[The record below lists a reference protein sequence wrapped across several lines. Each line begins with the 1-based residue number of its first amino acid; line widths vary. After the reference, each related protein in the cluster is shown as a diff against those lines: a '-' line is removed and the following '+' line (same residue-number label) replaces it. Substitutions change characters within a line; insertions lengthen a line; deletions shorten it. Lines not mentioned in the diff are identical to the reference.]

1 MTIRCLF
8 LTIDR
13 KKTSLYLKI
22 KRRTVLWCP
31 YSETPPCPHGRQ
43 VHKHLILP
51 IIGLKR
57 STLHQWIGR
66 GYFCIEQP
74 GTGRTLELI
83 GEELFALAALV
94 CLSRMGWGPNSY
106 VRGLR
111 DSSRIYFR
119 AYREMET
126 PPLRYCV
133 AKGTTFEV
141 EWELSDKPNVEHP
154 IVGACGSKVLPCWAV
169 FDFQDLRNVCW

>member
-1 MTIRCLF
+1 MDALIL
-8 LTIDR
+8 
-13 KKTSLYLKI
+13 
-22 KRRTVLWCP
+22 KRRLDLMDGKYT
-31 YSETPPCPHGRQ
+31 SNSF
-43 VHKHLILP
+43 LP

-169 FDFQDLRNVCW
+169 FDFQDLMERLLVGMEEIRRFEQRSKHPEYETL